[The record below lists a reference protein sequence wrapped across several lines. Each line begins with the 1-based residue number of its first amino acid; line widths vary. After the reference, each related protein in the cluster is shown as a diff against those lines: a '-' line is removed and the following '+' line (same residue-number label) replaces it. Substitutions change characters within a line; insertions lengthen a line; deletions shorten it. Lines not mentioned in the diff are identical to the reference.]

1 MQMKILIVDDDAIK
15 VEMIKKSI
23 AYTNADI
30 TVIRNGKEALLDILV
45 EDYDYLISDMQ
56 FPWSGSQI
64 EDTCGIHLQQEL
76 KDSEI
81 SIKTIIC
88 SSVKY
93 DVDFENVIGYIIY
106 QGHDMEDKFK
116 LYIPE

>member
-56 FPWSGSQI
+56 FPWSSYSNSHRAQNLFS
-64 EDTCGIHLQQEL
+64 T
-76 KDSEI
+76 
-81 SIKTIIC
+81 
-88 SSVKY
+88 
-93 DVDFENVIGYIIY
+93 
-106 QGHDMEDKFK
+106 QGF
-116 LYIPE
+116 PFAS